1 MAVTIT
7 IQLQSNRRRRCWWCD
22 PPCCWFS
29 PSGWEQDLEWVLD
42 LVTMMYDDNDAT
54 DAAFHP
60 PMLFII
66 RLHQVWRWGGKDQLW
81 LQAASQICH
90 LNGWTK
96 VSCLSPIK
104 TNCYIKR
111 GEHPKV
117 LESAYLSCL
126 NLMKEHNLRSIAFP
140 CISTGVYGYPQ
151 VASICQHI
159 TFTK

>member
-1 MAVTIT
+1 MVRSTVLLVLSFWLRTGPWMGA
-7 IQLQSNRRRRCWWCD
+7 
-22 PPCCWFS
+22 WF
-29 PSGWEQDLEWVLD
+29 G
-42 LVTMMYDDNDAT
+42 YNDDNDAT

-159 TFTK
+159 ILKKINVGLF